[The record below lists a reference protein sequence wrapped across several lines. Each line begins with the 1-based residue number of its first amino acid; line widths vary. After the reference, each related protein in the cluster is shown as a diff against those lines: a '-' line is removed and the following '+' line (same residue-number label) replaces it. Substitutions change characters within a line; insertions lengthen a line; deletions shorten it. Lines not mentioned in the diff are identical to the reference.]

1 MKKGLLIKAD
11 GVCEVFN
18 YENLK
23 SLQNAV
29 GGYIEAISC
38 DNLSFFL
45 NEEGKLNNLP
55 MNPLATLLVKHR
67 IGQYDYIAGDVVVLG
82 DVDEDGE
89 TLGLSFEEISN
100 LLLKI
105 NSFKLAI

>member
-11 GVCEVFN
+11 GVCEVFH
-18 YENLK
+18 YDELE
-23 SLQNAV
+23 SLQKAV

-67 IGQYDYIAGDVVVLG
+67 IGQHDYIAGDVVVLG

-89 TLGLSFEEISN
+89 TLGLSFEEMSD
-100 LLLKI
+100 LLTKV
-105 NSFKLAI
+105 NSLQVAI